1 MFIGQRNESFAFLSL
16 LLFFRIMEGCKI
28 PEYGA
33 GRSNDTML
41 FLSPP
46 SFLCP
51 AFLAGESFRLYAVKD
66 CAEAVVLF
74 KDLEVVN
81 RIASCEIE

>member
-33 GRSNDTML
+33 GRSNDTMSS
-41 FLSPP
+41 LSPP
-46 SFLCP
+46 SRMIPSL
-51 AFLAGESFRLYAVKD
+51 LTGQSFCSYTVKE
-66 CAEAVVLF
+66 CAETFVFFEHL
-74 KDLEVVN
+74 KIIN
-81 RIASCEIE
+81 RVASCEVE